1 MSHSAPVAEQAQRP
15 SLLLPFKSWRVGAVA
30 LLSLSSGLPLGL
42 VWLSVPTWMA
52 AAGVDIKTVGLI
64 TLAQAPYSF
73 KFVWAPLM
81 DRVWPPL
88 LGRKRGWIFVT
99 QLGLAASFGGLA
111 SVATSPTVGTI
122 SALLLAISF
131 VSATQDIAVDA
142 YTVEV
147 LREGELGPAAGA
159 RTAMY
164 RVAMWISGNAAISLG
179 PLWGWDVTL
188 WALGALFLAL
198 LPVTLLAPEPLTQP
212 APPTSLRAAVW
223 EPFVGFL
230 SRPRALEIA
239 AFLFLYKLADNLAS
253 ALIRPFLQQ
262 HGYDAWDVGVG
273 SGTATLIS
281 IALGTVIGGVL
292 TERLTVP
299 KALWI
304 FGVIQGLTNV
314 GYAVVAASPVD
325 RTLLYVAVS
334 LENFT
339 GGLGT
344 AAFSFLMLKLTE
356 KRFSATQYALLSS
369 LFGLGRTLTGPPA
382 GALADAL
389 GWSVF
394 FLLSIPA
401 ALPGLL
407 MLHRFAPFS
416 SPTVIELSAD
426 DVKPIERGPP
436 WAPAVLWRRGLG
448 ASLLATVVAVVG
460 ASTLTALKA
469 WRETKHFDLA
479 TAVWA
484 TVAPR
489 APAEAIDLVGSV
501 LFGLIIGL
509 AVAATLAA
517 RGRPAAV

>member
-1 MSHSAPVAEQAQRP
+1 MTVPQHRKSWLIA
-15 SLLLPFKSWRVGAVA
+15 FTSWRVGAVS
-30 LLSLSSGLPLGL
+30 LLSISSGLPLGL

-52 AAGVDIKTVGLI
+52 AVGVDIKTVGLI

-81 DRVWPPL
+81 DRLWPPF
-88 LGRKRGWIFVT
+88 LGRKRGWILVT
-99 QLGLAASFGGLA
+99 QLALAALFGALA
-111 SVATSPTVGTI
+111 TVATSPTVGVI

-131 VSATQDIAVDA
+131 ASSTQDIAVDA

-147 LREGELGPAAGA
+147 LRDGEQGAAAGT

-164 RVAMWISGNAAISLG
+164 RVAMWISGNAAISVG
-179 PLWGWDVTL
+179 PIWGWDVTI
-188 WALGALFLAL
+188 WALAGLFIVLI
-198 LPVTLLAPEPLTQP
+198 PVTLLAPEPDTQP

-223 EPFVGFL
+223 EPFIGFL

-239 AFLFLYKLADNLAS
+239 AFLFLYKLADNLAG
-253 ALIRPFLQQ
+253 ALIRPVLQQ

-281 IALGTVIGGVL
+281 IALGTFIGGVL
-292 TERLTVP
+292 TERITVT

-304 FGVIQGLTNV
+304 FGVIQGLSNV
-314 GYAVVAASPVD
+314 GYAVVAAMPVD

-344 AAFSFLMLKLTE
+344 AAFSFLMIRLTE

-369 LFGLGRTLTGPPA
+369 LFGLGRTLTGPPS

-389 GWSVF
+389 GWSAF

-401 ALPGLL
+401 AIPGLI
-407 MLHRFAPFS
+407 MLRRFAPFS
-416 SPTVIELSAD
+416 SPTLIEISGD
-426 DVKPIERGPP
+426 DAKPIERGEP
-436 WAPAVLWRRGLG
+436 WEAKTLWARGG
-448 ASLLATVVAVVG
+448 ASALFAIILGIVG
-460 ASTLTALKA
+460 AASLTALKT
-469 WRETKHFDLA
+469 WRETKQFDLGA
-479 TAVWA
+479 AIIS
-484 TVAPR
+484 TVT
-489 APAEAIDLVGSV
+489 PAKLADSLDLIGAI
-501 LFGLIIGL
+501 LFGGLVGL

-517 RGRPAAV
+517 RGKPRSVAGR

>member
-1 MSHSAPVAEQAQRP
+1 MRHSSLVAEPQQSSSVLIA
-15 SLLLPFKSWRVGAVA
+15 FKSWRVGAVA

-52 AAGVDIKTVGLI
+52 ASGVDIKTVGLI

-73 KFVWAPLM
+73 KFIWAPVM
-81 DRVWPPL
+81 DRFGPPGL
-88 LGRKRGWIFVT
+88 SRKRGWILVT
-99 QLGLAASFGGLA
+99 QIALAGLFGALA
-111 SVATSPTVGTI
+111 SVATTPTIATI

-131 VSATQDIAVDA
+131 ASATQDIAVDA
-142 YTVEV
+142 YAVEV
-147 LREGELGPAAGA
+147 LREGEQGAAAGT

-179 PLWGWDVTL
+179 PIWGWDVTL
-188 WALGALFLAL
+188 WALAGLFLAL
-198 LPVTLLAPEPLTQP
+198 IPATIFSPEPVGPPMT
-212 APPTSLRAAVW
+212 PTSLRAAVW

-230 SRPRALEIA
+230 SRPRALEIL
-239 AFLFLYKLADNLAS
+239 AFVFLYKLADNLAT

-281 IALGTVIGGVL
+281 IALGTILGGLL

-299 KALWI
+299 RALWI

-344 AAFSFLMLKLTE
+344 AAFSFLLIRLTE

-389 GWSVF
+389 GWSAF

-401 ALPGLL
+401 AIPGLV

-416 SPTVIELSAD
+416 RPTLTELSGGEVRPVEPGLPWETSALWQ
-426 DVKPIERGPP
+426 RG
-436 WAPAVLWRRGLG
+436 ALAASLATIVGLTG
-448 ASLLATVVAVVG
+448 ASLL
-460 ASTLTALKA
+460 TALKV
-469 WRETKHFDLA
+469 WRETKTFDIA
-479 TAVWA
+479 TALVGTVWPQ
-484 TVAPR
+484 APS
-489 APAEAIDLVGSV
+489 EAIDLVGSL
-501 LFGLIIGL
+501 LFGVLIGL
-509 AVAATLAA
+509 ALAATLAA
-517 RGRPAAV
+517 RGKPKLV

>member
-1 MSHSAPVAEQAQRP
+1 MTAPSGPA
-15 SLLLPFKSWRVGAVA
+15 SWRALTNRRVGAVA
-30 LLSLSSGLPLGL
+30 LLSVSSGLPLGL

-52 AAGVDIKTVGLI
+52 AVGVDIKTVGLI

-73 KFVWAPLM
+73 KFAWAPLM
-81 DRVWPPL
+81 DRLWPPF
-88 LGRKRGWIFVT
+88 LGRKRGWILVT
-99 QLGLAASFGGLA
+99 QVALAALLGALA
-111 SVATSPTVGTI
+111 SLATSPTVGAI

-131 VSATQDIAVDA
+131 ASASQDIAVDA

-147 LREGELGPAAGA
+147 LREGEQGAAAGL

-164 RVAMWISGNAAISLG
+164 RAAMWISGNLVISLG
-179 PLWGWDVTL
+179 PLWGWETTL
-188 WALGALFLAL
+188 YALAALFLAL
-198 LPVTLLAPEPLTQP
+198 IPVTMFAPEPDALP
-212 APPTSLRAAVW
+212 PPPTSLRAAVW

-273 SGTATLIS
+273 SGTATLLS
-281 IALGTVIGGVL
+281 IAAGTVLGGLL

-299 KALWI
+299 RALWI

-314 GYAVVAASPVD
+314 GYAAVAASPVS
-325 RTLLYVAVS
+325 RPLLYAAVS

-344 AAFSFLMLKLTE
+344 AAFSYLMITLTE

-389 GWSVF
+389 GWSTF

-401 ALPGLL
+401 ALPGLW
-407 MLHRFAPFS
+407 MLHRFAPWS
-416 SPTVIELSAD
+416 KPVIAAPGAPEASLARGD
-426 DVKPIERGPP
+426 DWP
-436 WAPAVLWRRGLG
+436 AAVLWRRGALAAAIAASLGIAG
-448 ASLLATVVAVVG
+448 ASAL
-460 ASTLTALKA
+460 SALKA
-469 WRETKHFDLA
+469 WREHQPFDLPA
-479 TAVWA
+479 AVVA
-484 TVAPR
+484 TVT
-489 APAEAIDLVGSV
+489 PARLADAIDLLGAIAFGV
-501 LFGLIIGL
+501 LVGL
-509 AVAATLAA
+509 AFAATLAA
-517 RGRPAAV
+517 RGQPRAARS

>member
-1 MSHSAPVAEQAQRP
+1 MTVPPKRTSWLVA
-15 SLLLPFKSWRVGAVA
+15 FTSWRVGAV
-30 LLSLSSGLPLGL
+30 SLMSISSGLPLGL

-52 AAGVDIKTVGLI
+52 AVGIDIKTVGLL

-81 DRVWPPL
+81 DRVWPPI
-88 LGRKRGWIFVT
+88 LGRKRGWVLVT
-99 QLGLAASFGGLA
+99 QVILAALFGALA
-111 SVATSPTVGTI
+111 SVATSPTIGVI
-122 SALLLAISF
+122 SALLVAISF
-131 VSATQDIAVDA
+131 ASSTQDIAADA
-142 YTVEV
+142 YAVEV
-147 LREGELGPAAGA
+147 LRDGEVGAASGT

-164 RVAMWISGNAAISLG
+164 RVAMWISGNAAISVG

-198 LPVTLLAPEPLTQP
+198 IPVTLFAPEPDTQP
-212 APPTSLRAAVW
+212 PPPTSLRAAVW

-253 ALIRPFLQQ
+253 ALIRPFLQK

-281 IALGTVIGGVL
+281 IALGTFIGGVL
-292 TERLTVP
+292 TERLTVAR
-299 KALWI
+299 ALWI
-304 FGVIQGLTNV
+304 FGVIQGLSNV
-314 GYAVVAASPVD
+314 GYALVAAMPVD
-325 RTLLYVAVS
+325 RTLLYVAIS

-344 AAFSFLMLKLTE
+344 AAFSFLMLRLTA

-389 GWSVF
+389 GWSAF

-401 ALPGLL
+401 AIPGLV
-407 MLHRFAPFS
+407 MLHRFAPFAQ
-416 SPTVIELSAD
+416 PTLTELSAD
-426 DVKPIERGPP
+426 EVQAVPRGAD
-436 WAPAVLWRRGLG
+436 WDQRTLWVRGAV
-448 ASLLATVVAVVG
+448 AALLATGLGVAG
-460 ASTLTALKA
+460 AATLTALKA
-469 WRETKHFDLA
+469 WRETKVFDVGGALL
-479 TAVWA
+479 A
-484 TVAPR
+484 TVAP
-489 APAEAIDLVGSV
+489 AKFADSLDLIGAG
-501 LFGLIIGL
+501 LFGVLVGL

-517 RGRPAAV
+517 RGRPRTV